1 MSFCNL
7 FMERPSYF
15 TFNFYVYGGDVL
27 FLVDCVCNF
36 VTVFISNIR
45 GSSYETFGWTVVV
58 RSCHWIRQVAAPCSG
73 VQSDI

>member
-1 MSFCNL
+1 
-7 FMERPSYF
+7 MERPSYF

-58 RSCHWIRQVAAPCSG
+58 RSCH
-73 VQSDI
+73 